1 MGRIVTM
8 DDPPIAEA
16 LFIEDGTVVAVGGRD
31 EVLAQATDAVPV
43 IDIGSNVAYP
53 GFIDTHA
60 HWIGDRD
67 YYGIGSAEEAMEAA
81 ITRGWTSISEQWVN
95 PERLDE
101 LEALAAD
108 DALPLRVD
116 AYLALNFGDD
126 FLGDWYADREPGPVG
141 DRLRV
146 EGLKIHADNGAGTV
160 VNWQRTD
167 LTEAIGRADQAG
179 WQVSVHTVSTEASAI
194 VLDAFEAAI
203 GPTGPNPLHHRIDHA
218 IEVSDEQLARMVA
231 MNLATVAHLDGGAVD
246 WVLWSEYLGHG
257 GPDSMAGGTDWLGRW
272 RDFVDA
278 GLHVASAT
286 DMPWFLVDSTL
297 TDDIGRPVDQIA
309 GGMDGRGR
317 AFPETPEWMLD
328 QLLTAEQGL
337 RAVTLDAAYALGDDD
352 HRGRLAPGMHA
363 DITILSGDVTSATP
377 EEIREMTV
385 VGTIVGGVTEY
396 CAVPSACP

>member
-1 MGRIVTM
+1 MNALRAIAPLLMAVALVTAACTPSGVASPSMAASASGLSLTRLVGGAIGIRRAGSLVLVGRIVTM
-8 DDPPIAEA
+8 DEPPIAEA
-16 LFIEDGTVVAVGGRD
+16 LLVEDGTVAAVGTRD
-31 EVLAQATDAVPV
+31 EVLALAGDDVPV

-53 GFIDTHA
+53 GFIDAHA

-67 YYGIGSAEEAMEAA
+67 YYGIGSAAEAMEAA
-81 ITRGWTSISEQWVN
+81 VTRGWTSISEQWVN

-116 AYLALNFGDD
+116 AYLALNFGDE
-126 FLGDWYADREPGPVG
+126 FFGDWYADRQPGPVG
-141 DRLRV
+141 DRLSV
-146 EGLKIHADNGAGTV
+146 DGLKIHADSGDGTV

-218 IEVSDEQLARMVA
+218 VQVSDEQLARMVA
-231 MNLATVAHLDGGAVD
+231 MDLATVIHLDGVAGD
-246 WVLWSEYLGHG
+246 WVLWSDYLGHG
-257 GPDSMAGGTDWLGRW
+257 SPDNLEGGTDWLGRW

-286 DMPWFLVDSTL
+286 DMPWFLTDS
-297 TDDIGRPVDQIA
+297 RPD
-309 GGMDGRGR
+309 R
-317 AFPETPEWMLD
+317 
-328 QLLTAEQGL
+328 
-337 RAVTLDAAYALGDDD
+337 
-352 HRGRLAPGMHA
+352 
-363 DITILSGDVTSATP
+363 
-377 EEIREMTV
+377 
-385 VGTIVGGVTEY
+385 
-396 CAVPSACP
+396 